1 MDGFLFT
8 APDDGP
14 TEATVTATYKYAEL
28 ASATIAVEFGR
39 GSDILFDFENGIDE
53 WGTYFDLKEATV
65 DMLGHASQVKVTKE
79 NTVIAT
85 GGSMVFSENAMQ
97 HLCESG
103 VVIWLE
109 TPVETLEARLTGG
122 SRERRGV
129 AAPGD
134 MSIRDIY
141 ALREPLYTKYAQIR
155 IACQDGVENVVG
167 DIILKLREI
176 DMIGAEQAE

>member
-1 MDGFLFT
+1 MKNIVLIGMPGTGKSSVGVILAKHISYAFMDT
-8 APDDGP
+8 DI
-14 TEATVTATYKYAEL
+14 EL
-28 ASATIAVEFGR
+28 ARRAGR
-39 GSDILFDFENGIDE
+39 TLPRILREDGLDRFLELEGE
-53 WGTYFDLKEATV
+53 TGLSV
-65 DMLGHASQVKVTKE
+65 DCE

-85 GGSMVFSENAMQ
+85 GGSMVFSEKAMQ

-134 MSIRDIY
+134 MSVRDIY
-141 ALREPLYTKYAQIR
+141 ALREPLYTKYADLR
-155 IACQDGVENVVG
+155 IACRAGVENVVA
-167 DIILKLREI
+167 DIIRKLQKTGIISEL
-176 DMIGAEQAE
+176 QAE

>member
-1 MDGFLFT
+1 MKNIVLIGMPGTGKSSVGVILAKHISYAFMDT
-8 APDDGP
+8 DI
-14 TEATVTATYKYAEL
+14 EL
-28 ASATIAVEFGR
+28 ARRAGRTLPRILREDGLERFLEMEGETGLAV
-39 GSDILFDFENGIDE
+39 DC
-53 WGTYFDLKEATV
+53 
-65 DMLGHASQVKVTKE
+65 E

-141 ALREPLYTKYAQIR
+141 ALREPLYAKYADLR
-155 IACQDGVENVVG
+155 IACRAGVENVVA
-167 DIILKLREI
+167 DIIRKLQKTGIISEL
-176 DMIGAEQAE
+176 QAE

>member
-1 MDGFLFT
+1 MKNIVLIGMPGTGKSSVGVILAKHISYAFMDT
-8 APDDGP
+8 DI
-14 TEATVTATYKYAEL
+14 EL
-28 ASATIAVEFGR
+28 ARRAGRTLPRILREDGLDRFLELEGETGLAV
-39 GSDILFDFENGIDE
+39 DC
-53 WGTYFDLKEATV
+53 
-65 DMLGHASQVKVTKE
+65 E

-141 ALREPLYTKYAQIR
+141 ALREPLYAKYADLR
-155 IACQDGVENVVG
+155 IACRAGVENVVA
-167 DIILKLREI
+167 DIIRKLQKTGIISEL
-176 DMIGAEQAE
+176 QAE

>member
-1 MDGFLFT
+1 MKNIVLIGMPGTGKSSVGVILAKHISYAFMDT
-8 APDDGP
+8 DI
-14 TEATVTATYKYAEL
+14 EL
-28 ASATIAVEFGR
+28 ARRAGRTLPRILREDGLDRFLELEGETGLAV
-39 GSDILFDFENGIDE
+39 DC
-53 WGTYFDLKEATV
+53 
-65 DMLGHASQVKVTKE
+65 E

-109 TPVETLEARLTGG
+109 TPVETLEERLTGG

-134 MSIRDIY
+134 MSVRDIY
-141 ALREPLYTKYAQIR
+141 ALREPLYTKYADLR
-155 IACQDGVENVVG
+155 IACRAGVENVVA
-167 DIILKLREI
+167 DIIRKLQKTGIISEL
-176 DMIGAEQAE
+176 QAE

>member
-1 MDGFLFT
+1 MKNIVLIGMPGTGKSSVGVILAKHISYAFMDT
-8 APDDGP
+8 DI
-14 TEATVTATYKYAEL
+14 EL
-28 ASATIAVEFGR
+28 ARRAGRTLPRILREDGLDRFLELEGETGLAV
-39 GSDILFDFENGIDE
+39 DC
-53 WGTYFDLKEATV
+53 
-65 DMLGHASQVKVTKE
+65 E

-134 MSIRDIY
+134 MSVRDIY
-141 ALREPLYTKYAQIR
+141 ALREPLYTKYADLR
-155 IACQDGVENVVG
+155 IACRAGVENVVA
-167 DIILKLREI
+167 DIIRKLQKTGIISEL
-176 DMIGAEQAE
+176 QAE

>member
-1 MDGFLFT
+1 MKNIVLIGMPGTGKSSVGVILAKHISYAFMDT
-8 APDDGP
+8 DI
-14 TEATVTATYKYAEL
+14 EL
-28 ASATIAVEFGR
+28 ARRAGRTLPRILREDGLDRFLELEGETGLAV
-39 GSDILFDFENGIDE
+39 DC
-53 WGTYFDLKEATV
+53 
-65 DMLGHASQVKVTKE
+65 E

-109 TPVETLEARLTGG
+109 TPVETLEGRLTGG

-129 AAPGD
+129 AATGD

-141 ALREPLYTKYAQIR
+141 ALREPLYTKYADLR
-155 IACQDGVENVVG
+155 IACRAGVENVVA
-167 DIILKLREI
+167 DIIRKLQKTGIISEL
-176 DMIGAEQAE
+176 QAE

>member
-1 MDGFLFT
+1 MKNIVLIGMPGTGKSSVGVILAKHISYAFMDT
-8 APDDGP
+8 DI
-14 TEATVTATYKYAEL
+14 EL
-28 ASATIAVEFGR
+28 ARRAGRTLPRILREDGLDRFLALEGETGLAV
-39 GSDILFDFENGIDE
+39 DC
-53 WGTYFDLKEATV
+53 
-65 DMLGHASQVKVTKE
+65 E

-85 GGSMVFSENAMQ
+85 GGSMVFSEKAMQ

-141 ALREPLYTKYAQIR
+141 ALREPLYTKYADLR
-155 IACQDGVENVVG
+155 IACRAGVENVVA
-167 DIILKLREI
+167 DIIRKLQKTGIISEL
-176 DMIGAEQAE
+176 QAE

>member
-1 MDGFLFT
+1 MKNIVLIGMPGTGKSSVGVILAKHISYAFMDT
-8 APDDGP
+8 DI
-14 TEATVTATYKYAEL
+14 EL
-28 ASATIAVEFGR
+28 ARRAGRTLPRILREDGLDRFLELEGETGLAV
-39 GSDILFDFENGIDE
+39 DC
-53 WGTYFDLKEATV
+53 
-65 DMLGHASQVKVTKE
+65 E

-141 ALREPLYTKYAQIR
+141 ALREPLYTKYADLR
-155 IACQDGVENVVG
+155 IACRAGVENVVA
-167 DIILKLREI
+167 DIIRKLQKTGIISEL
-176 DMIGAEQAE
+176 QAE

>member
-1 MDGFLFT
+1 MKNIVLIGMPGTGKSSVGVILAKHISYAFMDT
-8 APDDGP
+8 DI
-14 TEATVTATYKYAEL
+14 EL
-28 ASATIAVEFGR
+28 ARRAGRTLPRILREDGLDRFLELEGETGLAV
-39 GSDILFDFENGIDE
+39 DC
-53 WGTYFDLKEATV
+53 
-65 DMLGHASQVKVTKE
+65 E

-85 GGSMVFSENAMQ
+85 GGSMVFSEKAMQ

-134 MSIRDIY
+134 MSVRDIY
-141 ALREPLYTKYAQIR
+141 ALREPLYTKYADLR
-155 IACQDGVENVVG
+155 IACRAGVENVVA
-167 DIILKLREI
+167 DIIRKLQKTGIISEL
-176 DMIGAEQAE
+176 QAE

>member
-1 MDGFLFT
+1 MKNIVLIGMPGTGKSSVGVILAKHIGYAFMDTDIELVRRTGRTLPRILREDGLERFLEMEGET
-8 APDDGP
+8 G
-14 TEATVTATYKYAEL
+14 L
-28 ASATIAVEFGR
+28 AV
-39 GSDILFDFENGIDE
+39 
-53 WGTYFDLKEATV
+53 
-65 DMLGHASQVKVTKE
+65 QCE

-134 MSIRDIY
+134 LSIRDIY